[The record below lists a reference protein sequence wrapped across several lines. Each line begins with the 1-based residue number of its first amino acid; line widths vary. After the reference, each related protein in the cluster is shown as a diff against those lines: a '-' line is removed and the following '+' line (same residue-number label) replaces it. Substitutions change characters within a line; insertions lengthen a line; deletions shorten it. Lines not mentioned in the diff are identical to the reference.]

1 MEKYCKIIIIDDE
14 FIMRQGIKY
23 MLDWEK
29 EGFQFIGEAKDGK
42 EGLRLIEEVR
52 PDIVLLDVVIP
63 VLNGIEIS
71 TIIHEKYPE
80 IQFIILSGHDDFEYV
95 KATLLNGAVDYI
107 LKPTINPNELLQALH
122 KAVKRIPGMQ
132 LRKSNRLS
140 IQVQLEKCL
149 LGYQEPLNSIE
160 VEKEFPY
167 SRFRIAGIN
176 LKQMCEDNKEKMAYM
191 EGLVKEYLTEEE
203 TYKAISVLMKKDI
216 LCYVFNYRV
225 KEEETLLKKIEF
237 CMQKISAIKPQAFA
251 VVSESFINIQDIKK
265 YYQTQIVPLINR
277 KFYYANQSLFFTDN
291 KIQQE
296 KEHRFAYENYTNYLV
311 NGELN
316 LALSMFKEYIQSMCE
331 IQMDE
336 YRLKNVTK
344 NLLYNFLIE
353 AERYGVHGDA
363 IQDEYFEK
371 IDNTCSVEGFLQVL
385 GALFEKLEQFENT
398 DDIRNGEKIRKMRE
412 YIAKNYDENLT
423 LALLAERFGFSY
435 HYLSYYFNKQA
446 KEGFSEYLN
455 KIRIKKA
462 CELLRKNENSISEI
476 SRMIGYS
483 DHAYFCR
490 VFKKII
496 GQTPSHYRQIQK
508 CGKME

>member
-14 FIMRQGIKY
+14 FIMCQGIKY
-23 MLDWEK
+23 MLEWEK
-29 EGFQFIGEAKDGK
+29 EGFQFVGEARDGK
-42 EGLRLIEEVR
+42 EGLRLIEEMR

-71 TIIHEKYPE
+71 TIIREKYPE
-80 IQFIILSGHDDFEYV
+80 IQFIVLSGHDNFEYV

-107 LKPTINPNELLQALH
+107 LKPTINPDELLQALH
-122 KAVKRIPGMQ
+122 KAAKRIPGMQ
-132 LRKSNRLS
+132 LRKTNQLS
-140 IQVQLEKCL
+140 IQMKLEKCL
-149 LGYQEPLNSIE
+149 LGYQEELSGIE
-160 VEKEFPY
+160 WEKEFPY
-167 SRFRIAGIN
+167 SQFRIVGIN
-176 LKQMCEDNKEKMAYM
+176 LKQMCEDNNEKMVYI
-191 EGLVKEYLTEEE
+191 EGLIKEYLTEEE
-203 TYKAISVLMKKDI
+203 TYKALSVLMKKDI

-225 KEEETLLKKIEF
+225 KEEATLLRKLEV

-251 VVSESFINIQDIKK
+251 VVSESFINVQNIKK
-265 YYQTQIVPLINR
+265 CYQTEIVPLIVR
-277 KFYYANQSLFFTDN
+277 KFYYANQSLLLADS
-291 KIQQE
+291 KIEQE
-296 KEHRFAYENYTNYLV
+296 KERRFAYENYTNYLV
-311 NGELN
+311 HGQLN

-331 IQMDE
+331 VHMDE

-353 AERYGVHGDA
+353 AERYGIKGDV

-371 IDNTCSVEGFLQVL
+371 IDCTCSVEGFLQVL
-385 GALFEKLEQFENT
+385 GALFERLERFQNT
-398 DDIRNGEKIRKMRE
+398 DEPQNGEKIGKMRE
-412 YIAKNYDENLT
+412 YIAENYNENLT
-423 LALLAERFGFSY
+423 LASLADRFGFSY

-462 CELLRKNENSISEI
+462 CELLKGNEYSISEI

-490 VFKKII
+490 VFKKIT
-496 GQTPSHYRQIQK
+496 GQTPSYYRRIQK
-508 CGKME
+508 CGDIE